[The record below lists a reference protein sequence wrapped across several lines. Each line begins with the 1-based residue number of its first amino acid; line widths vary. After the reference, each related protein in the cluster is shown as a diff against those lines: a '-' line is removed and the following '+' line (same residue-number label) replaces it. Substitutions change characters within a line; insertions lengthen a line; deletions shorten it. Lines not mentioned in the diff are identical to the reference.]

1 VFLNV
6 LSLRERRILR
16 KHLLDASTREILR
29 PAGKR
34 RTSGDDA
41 FRNGADLRAREHP
54 AIDDRAGSSVTCKV
68 TSKTSEMSRLRVAD
82 DITQL
87 VGETPMLQLKRLV
100 PAGSADVFAKLEY
113 LNPGGSVKDRAA
125 IGIIRRAE
133 QDGRLAPGGT
143 IVEATAGNTGIGLA
157 LIGVNRGYKVRL
169 FVPERFSE
177 EKVKI
182 MRALGAEVVR
192 TPDAEG
198 MQGAIRQAKEL
209 VATDPKAFMAGQFE
223 NQANPDYHYET
234 TAREIFEQMDG
245 RVDAVVLGCGTSGT
259 FSGIA
264 RYLKENSPQV
274 LAYAVETQ
282 GSILGGGKPGPHK
295 VEGIGA
301 SFIPKTFD
309 RSVCDEVMMVM
320 DDEAF
325 GMVKILAAQEGVLA
339 GSSGGAAVFAAL
351 KVAKK
356 LGSGKRIVTIVPDS
370 AERYLSKKIFE
381 GGL

>member
-1 VFLNV
+1 
-6 LSLRERRILR
+6 
-16 KHLLDASTREILR
+16 
-29 PAGKR
+29 
-34 RTSGDDA
+34 
-41 FRNGADLRAREHP
+41 
-54 AIDDRAGSSVTCKV
+54 
-68 TSKTSEMSRLRVAD
+68 MSRLRVAD

-133 QDGRLAPGGT
+133 QERKLAPGGT

-177 EKVKI
+177 EKVTI
-182 MRALGAEVVR
+182 MKALGAEVFR
-192 TPDAEG
+192 TPDGEG
-198 MQGAIRQAKEL
+198 MQGAIREAKKL
-209 VATDPKAFMAGQFE
+209 VASDPTAFMAGQFE
-223 NQANPDYHYET
+223 NLANPDYHYET
-234 TAREIFEQMDG
+234 TAHEIFEQMNG
-245 RVDAVVLGCGTSGT
+245 RVDAVVLGCGTCGT

-264 RYLKENSPQV
+264 RYLKENLPAV

-282 GSILGGGKPGPHK
+282 GSTLGGGQPGHHK
-295 VEGIGA
+295 VEGIGT
-301 SFIPKTFD
+301 SFTPKTFD
-309 RSVCDEVMMVM
+309 RSVCNEVMMVT

-325 GMVKILAAQEGVLA
+325 GMVKTLAAQEGVLA
-339 GSSGGAAVFAAL
+339 GSSGGAAVFASL
-351 KVAKK
+351 QVAKK
-356 LGSGKRIVTIVPDS
+356 LGAGKRVVTIIPDS

-381 GGL
+381 GGI